1 MKKRLWSISLLLCIV
16 FSGCGKKETIPE
28 AEQEQ
33 TEQEQ
38 QVEEETIEA
47 EDTGKF
53 SFSDLANLEFYFA
66 SGAGGWRTVMQIGE
80 DGSFSGIFSDSDMGD
95 SSEEYPNGV
104 FYYCEFSGE
113 FQQPKKIDAY
123 TYTTEIRTIE
133 LANEPGTEEIIDGT
147 LYRYSTPYGL
157 DGAEEYLIYLPGS
170 DFLALPEEYRNWVR
184 NDMADPEAEYLPFY
198 GFYNVKA
205 QNGFSSYPIRELL
218 TEYMESVKL
227 YAGELRDSL
236 QEDNLSQGDMNVM
249 AQELYEMWDSALNRL
264 WSELKEKLPEDE
276 FQVLLEEQRA
286 WIQKKETE
294 VEEAGKEVE
303 GGSLYPLIT
312 YTTAADLTEE
322 RVYELHEMLK

>member
-1 MKKRLWSISLLLCIV
+1 MKRRLWGICFLLCIV

-28 AEQEQ
+28 AAQEQ

-38 QVEEETIEA
+38 LEEETIEA

-66 SGAGGWRTVMQIGE
+66 SGAGGWRTVMQIEE

-104 FYYCEFSGE
+104 FYYCEFYGE

-133 LANEPGTEEIIDGT
+133 LANEPGTEEIIDGK

-157 DGAEEYLIYLPGS
+157 DGA
-170 DFLALPEEYRNWVR
+170 EEYRNWVR
-184 NDMADPEAEYLPFY
+184 NDMADPEAEHLPFY

-205 QNGFSSYPIRELL
+205 QNGFSSYPIQELL

-264 WSELKEKLPEDE
+264 WGELKEKLPEDE

-294 VEEAGKEVE
+294 VEEAGKDVE

-322 RVYELHEMLK
+322 RVYELYEMLK